1 MAAQTLSIGQAGYTL
16 NPATPSEP
24 GTSITAATRGTTASR
39 IFDVRSAAGQGPV
52 IENLGIGANN
62 GAAYTAVQTS
72 TVNAYD
78 ATSGLQANLGDGRD
92 TLNLFAAADGASIEL
107 DATQVSPG
115 GGNDLL
121 NAQSDFINSSVAAGL
136 GNDTVRIGGT
146 ANGSSFYLGG
156 GNDSLYLVGA
166 SEGVYVNGDAGS
178 DTLFFVGTQ
187 TNALVYGGADGD
199 SITFLNGTPGGTAG
213 GLVGTYQFGTAGV
226 DSGSGNDTIVFGV
239 NSSSDNFALNTGSGA
254 DVVQLNGS
262 VTGAQISLGSEIGG
276 VKGDSLSM
284 TGTMIDSSVTSGN
297 AAGDVLVFGAGSSV
311 TNTSF
316 ALGAGNDSL
325 VFGSTVYGDSSSSS
339 LISLGGGNNTL
350 TFGSTSFVGNYNI
363 DLASGLADTISFLGN
378 YSNVVITGA
387 NSSDVLYVG
396 STQYSYVAQNNT
408 WQQLGGTASDTLR
421 FA

>member
-16 NPATPSEP
+16 DPATPSEP
-24 GTSITAATRGTTASR
+24 GTSITAASRGTTASR

-156 GNDSLYLVGA
+156 GNDSLYLVGS

-187 TNALVYGGADGD
+187 ANGLVYGGDGAD
-199 SITFLNGTPGGTAG
+199 SITFLNGTPGGNS
-213 GLVGTYQFGTAGV
+213 GLVGTYEFGSAGV

-262 VTGAQISLGSEIGG
+262 VIGAQISLGSETGAA
-276 VKGDSLSM
+276 KGDSLSM

-297 AAGDVLVFGAGSSV
+297 TAGDVLVFGAGSSV

-325 VFGSTVYGDSSSSS
+325 VFGSTVFGDSSASS

-350 TFGSTSFVGNYNI
+350 TFGSTSYVGNYNI
-363 DLASGLADTISFLGN
+363 DLASGLVDTISFLGS

-387 NSSDVLYVG
+387 DSSDVLYVG
-396 STQYSYVAQNNT
+396 STQYSYVAQDNT
-408 WQQLGGTASDTLR
+408 WQQLNSTSSDRLR